1 MANNDW
7 LTQTQELMQ
16 TWTKAQQALWENWR
30 SLMPTMSAQPAS
42 EEWKQAVTAWKD
54 VMQRSLNAQADFVKF
69 WSESMTAM
77 PLMGKQMEEMSTL
90 IVETTQR
97 WTNVQN
103 EIWSNWLDAVAK
115 ADAAAMAQN
124 WDEGTRKAFD
134 AWRETVNSAIEAQRK
149 MMETWMSSTGEKKE

>member
-42 EEWKQAVTAWKD
+42 EEWKQAVSAWKD

-77 PLMGKQMEEMSTL
+77 PLMGKQMEDMSTL

-115 ADAAAMAQN
+115 AMPLP
-124 WDEGTRKAFD
+124 WLRTGTRERARHSMHGARRSTAQSK
-134 AWRETVNSAIEAQRK
+134 RSAK
-149 MMETWMSSTGEKKE
+149 